1 MKLQVDF
8 AHGDIAIRRVSNGWV
23 VYSGSEYEEDHFI
36 TAVYEDP
43 EYGEAAESN
52 SLLHLI
58 QEQFDSYIQTKK
70 RGGIKLEVREKGYSY
85 EEDEEVEKEFVDYGA
100 IGAWPPQLYCDV
112 CGRPLDEYEIAP
124 TGQHRTGFVCAG
136 KMKESCQNISYEEE
150 NEG

>member
-43 EYGEAAESN
+43 ECGDFPESN

-58 QEQFDSYIQTKK
+58 REQFDSYIQTKK

-85 EEDEEVEKEFVDYGA
+85 EEDEEVEKEFVDYAGA
-100 IGAWPPQLYCDV
+100 MHAWPPYCDV
-112 CGRPLDEYEIAP
+112 CGRMVDEYDIVTRVP
-124 TGQHRTGFVCAG
+124 NRTGFVCAG

-150 NEG
+150 NER